1 MMLLP
6 EFELHRPRSLAEAV
20 LLAAVNTGHADFLGG
35 GTDLLCNYKWG
46 VNAQPHVIS
55 VGRLPELA
63 GIERRADGSWRLG
76 AGVSLYQLEN
86 HALLAAAFPG
96 LHEAVEKVA
105 TPLIRR
111 TATLGGN
118 LMQDARCH
126 FFNQS
131 HFWRNS
137 LGYCLKADGTLCHV
151 IPQKDIC
158 YATYHGDVAPVLMA
172 LDASV
177 RLVSATGE
185 RTLTLHEFFGGEGRV
200 KHCKRPDEIAVE
212 VVLPAGSESLRSGYA
227 KLRYRDAFDFPALG
241 IAAGLKLDAEGRIE
255 ILNIA
260 ITAVRQHPYRC
271 DRLTAPFIGKT
282 PTSALWHELC
292 EALKDDARPVKSLST
307 PPPDYRKK
315 MVAVYGRRLLERL
328 SLPQ

>member
-6 EFELHRPRSLAEAV
+6 EFELHRPRSLAEAAQ
-20 LLAAVNTGHADFLGG
+20 LAARNAGQADFLGG

-46 VNAQPHVIS
+46 VNARPHVIS
-55 VGRLPELA
+55 LGRLPELA
-63 GIERRADGSWRLG
+63 GIERRADGAWRLG
-76 AGVSLYQLEN
+76 AGVTLHQLET
-86 HALLAAAFPG
+86 HALLGAAFPG
-96 LHEAVEKVA
+96 LRESLEKIA

-131 HFWRNS
+131 KFWRNS
-137 LGYCLKADGTLCHV
+137 LGYCLKAEGTVCHV

-172 LDASV
+172 LDASL

-185 RTLTLHEFFGGEGRV
+185 RTLKLQEFFGGEGRV
-200 KHCKRPDEIAVE
+200 KHCKRPDEIVSE
-212 VVLPAGSESLRSGYA
+212 ILIPAGAEALRTGYA

-241 IAAGLKLDAEGRIE
+241 IAAGLKLDGDEIGR
-255 ILNIA
+255 A
-260 ITAVRQHPYRC
+260 HV
-271 DRLTAPFIGKT
+271 
-282 PTSALWHELC
+282 
-292 EALKDDARPVKSLST
+292 
-307 PPPDYRKK
+307 
-315 MVAVYGRRLLERL
+315 
-328 SLPQ
+328 